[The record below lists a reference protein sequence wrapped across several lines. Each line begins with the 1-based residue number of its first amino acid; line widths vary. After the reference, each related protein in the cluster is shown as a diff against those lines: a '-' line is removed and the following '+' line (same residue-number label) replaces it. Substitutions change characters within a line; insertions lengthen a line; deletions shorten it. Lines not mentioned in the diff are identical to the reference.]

1 MNAIISF
8 IDKPSWC
15 RVYRS
20 DAMRV
25 GHWLQLFGFVC
36 LAVLVMS
43 HIAEKLEL
51 FPVMGWGLP
60 DSPGHYLNLTIA
72 ALGCALFPRGH
83 HHERGKEMI
92 GTKRC
97 PHYHRR

>member
-1 MNAIISF
+1 MNAIIGF
-8 IDKPSWC
+8 IDNASGC

-25 GHWLQLFGFVC
+25 AHWLQLFGFVC

-51 FPVMGWGLP
+51 FPVMGWGLT

-72 ALGCALFPRGH
+72 ALGCALFLV
-83 HHERGKEMI
+83 
-92 GTKRC
+92 GTIMNAAKR
-97 PHYHRR
+97 